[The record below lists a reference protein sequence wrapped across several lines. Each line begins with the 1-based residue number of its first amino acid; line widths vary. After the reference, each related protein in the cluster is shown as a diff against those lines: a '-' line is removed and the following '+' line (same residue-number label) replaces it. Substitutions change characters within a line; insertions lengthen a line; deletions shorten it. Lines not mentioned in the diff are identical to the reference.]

1 MTKTIRLEPAWKM
14 HSYYKGLMANPPLGY
29 QFVAPESSLERA
41 TKAASKVDFSYPLF
55 LGIDSI
61 LPLNLVKSQLWRFTR
76 MPSNVDLT
84 YAYDHLICRKE
95 PWVVDLEHAG
105 LLVSYNIKHFRS
117 FKGVVQRL
125 LASEYCKKIICG
137 TEAAQRTVSL
147 NLDCTGFEHKLE
159 IVPFAVRKKEFV
171 KNFTDNKIKLLFV
184 GSTNILGAFETK
196 GGRETLEAFVLL
208 TKKYSNLELVV
219 RSDVPTDIKHKYSS
233 GSNIR
238 IIDQVV
244 PWETLEQEFKTADIF
259 VLPVHN
265 TPFSAFLD
273 AMSYELPI
281 VTIDAWA
288 NPEIVEDGK
297 TGLLAQKSDSIPY
310 YKESFL
316 PTFGTPQFKRA
327 IRTPD
332 PRVVERLA
340 EKISILVDNEELRR
354 RMGQA
359 GRWEI
364 EHGKFSVAKRNAKL
378 KEIFDEAT
386 S

>member
-1 MTKTIRLEPAWKM
+1 M

-29 QFVAPESSLERA
+29 QFVTPESSLERA

-61 LPLNLVKSQLWRFTR
+61 LPLNLIKSQLWRFTTT
-76 MPSNVDLT
+76 PSNVDLT
-84 YAYDHLICRKE
+84 YSYDHLICRKE
-95 PWVVDLEHAG
+95 PWVVDLEYVSF
-105 LLVSYNIKHFRS
+105 LVSYNLKHFQR
-117 FKGVVQRL
+117 FKGVVQRI
-125 LASEYCKKIICG
+125 LASKYCRAIICG

-159 IVPFAVRKKEFV
+159 IVPFAVRKIDFV
-171 KNFTDNKIKLLFV
+171 KNFAHNKIKLLFV

-208 TKKYSNLELVV
+208 TKKYSNLELIV
-219 RSDVPTDIKHKYSS
+219 RSDVPTDLKHKYSNC
-233 GSNIR
+233 SNIR
-238 IIDQVV
+238 IIDQIV
-244 PWETLEQEFKTADIF
+244 PWDILEQEFKSADIF

-281 VTIDAWA
+281 ITIDAWA

-310 YKESFL
+310 YKENFL

-332 PRVVERLA
+332 PRVVECLA
-340 EKISILVDNEELRR
+340 EKISILIDNEELRR
-354 RMGQA
+354 RMGRA

-364 EHGKFSVAKRNAKL
+364 EHGRFSVAKRNAKL
-378 KEIFDEAT
+378 KEILDEAT